1 MSASTQNEW
10 PDDGM
15 PEDVWRSSRHDHLAF
30 APINLKLALA
40 NPIADPIKMH
50 INGF

>member
-1 MSASTQNEW
+1 MFGEVVGTI
-10 PDDGM
+10 
-15 PEDVWRSSRHDHLAF
+15 HLAF

-40 NPIADPIKMH
+40 NPIADPIKTH